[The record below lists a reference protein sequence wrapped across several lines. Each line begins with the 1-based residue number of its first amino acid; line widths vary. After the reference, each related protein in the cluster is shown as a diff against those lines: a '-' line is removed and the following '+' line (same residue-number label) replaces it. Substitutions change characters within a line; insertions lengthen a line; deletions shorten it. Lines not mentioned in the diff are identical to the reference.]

1 MSLLPYLIAATAEYN
16 DRMSDRF
23 VHYEKPLQS
32 AEAAKRAWDKA
43 EAKRLRKQQ
52 KRIAK

>member
-23 VHYEKPLQS
+23 VHYEKPVQDE
-32 AEAAKRAWDKA
+32 AEKIEKLAAA
-43 EAKRLRKQQ
+43 EAKRLRKQK
-52 KRIAK
+52 KRVAK